1 MQREDEVGRFGG
13 LSNGSYDERADEY
26 RSGFVSRTGK
36 NS

>member
-1 MQREDEVGRFGG
+1 MQREDKVGRFGG
-13 LSNGSYDERADEY
+13 LGNGRYDERADEH